1 MELSMKNLLVIAD
14 KTGGKNTALIRAV
27 SLQQELGCKIT
38 LLGFCY
44 VNIEAV
50 DDEKLSKLSRNQLEK
65 KLLSKRKLELTA
77 LLEKLGI
84 DAKDVSIEVQWSKHI
99 AQAVNAYCDN
109 HKVDMVIKT
118 THHTGTVLYTSTDW
132 QLLRECPVPVMITA
146 RKSWKKKHRILAAVD
161 FATTTKSK
169 IALNHKIIELA
180 QTLASGL
187 GQEAHFVFAITV
199 PQPLVDMDLID
210 AGKYG
215 RNKRKKLQPTI
226 DAYCEQYG
234 LSSDQLHIKTGEAD
248 KIIPGTASKLKSDLV
263 ITGTVGRR
271 GIKGKLMG
279 NTAESVLNRL
289 HTDIIALKP

>member
-1 MELSMKNLLVIAD
+1 MKNLLVIAD
-14 KTGGKNTALIRAV
+14 KTGGKNTALIRAAN
-27 SLQQELGCKIT
+27 LQQELGCKIT
-38 LLGFCY
+38 LLGFYY
-44 VNIEAV
+44 VNIDAV

-65 KLLSKRKLELTA
+65 KLLSKRKLELAT
-77 LLEKLGI
+77 LLEKLQI
-84 DAKDVSIEVQWSKHI
+84 AAKNVTIVVQWSKHI
-99 AQAVNAYCDN
+99 APAVNAYCDQ
-109 HKVDMVIKT
+109 HDFDMVIKT
-118 THHTGTVLYTSTDW
+118 THRTGTVLYTSTDW
-132 QLLRECPVPVMITA
+132 QLLRECPAPVMITA

-161 FATTTKSK
+161 FATTTQSK
-169 IALNHKIIELA
+169 IDLNHKIIQLT
-180 QTLASGL
+180 QTLANGL
-187 GQEAHFVFAITV
+187 DQEAHFVFAITV
-199 PQPLVDMDLID
+199 PQPLVDMDLLD

-234 LSSDQLHIKTGEAD
+234 LSKDQLHIKTGAAD

-271 GIKGKLMG
+271 GIKGKLLG